1 MKMSAPRSRRSPSKS
16 RQSPPK
22 SRQVP
27 PKRRAPLSLQRASS
41 PARKQPRAISV
52 PSPTADRRG
61 GPLLYLGHAWP
72 CKDIFRVEFSNES
85 AAATLLFMLTSH
97 DLVPRDENTNGYAN
111 EMKRLE
117 RHFQRK
123 EMSGWLYS
131 AYYYSSFTYSLIGFA
146 MVLYFNRR
154 LPDKFWQA
162 AALNV
167 DAFALILVAQ
177 GPLSFWADVFARTA
191 LCAPQHVAYLA
202 DRMSAAPMTVLT
214 LYLGIVCWHEPSSEV
229 GRSIAATSAIGL
241 VPFLGSQL
249 ALRRG
254 DYTLFM
260 KLHIA
265 WHVSIPLVACLWLG
279 HTCHGWFTS

>member
-22 SRQVP
+22 SRQVL

-177 GPLSFWADVFARTA
+177 GPLSFWADVFASDWVFCYPRACATLYRRLHFQCRPTA
-191 LCAPQHVAYLA
+191 CTTSRAPQEHVA
-202 DRMSAAPMTVLT
+202 RRRQTR
-214 LYLGIVCWHEPSSEV
+214 H
-229 GRSIAATSAIGL
+229 GL
-241 VPFLGSQL
+241 QVARPTPH
-249 ALRRG
+249 A
-254 DYTLFM
+254 
-260 KLHIA
+260 
-265 WHVSIPLVACLWLG
+265 VACGQEVKHCLRFG
-279 HTCHGWFTS
+279 